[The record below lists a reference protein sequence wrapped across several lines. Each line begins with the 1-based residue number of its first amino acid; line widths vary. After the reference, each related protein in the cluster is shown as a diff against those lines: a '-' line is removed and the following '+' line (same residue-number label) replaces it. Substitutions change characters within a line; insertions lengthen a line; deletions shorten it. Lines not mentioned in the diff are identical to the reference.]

1 MPTQKELIATGRNE
15 EDIAKIIGA
24 DALVYQDI
32 ESMQRSVSDLNP
44 SLMHFDNSC
53 FTGEYVTGDITP
65 EYLESVGRN
74 RSHAQDG
81 ANGLLFNMG
90 YAAEDD

>member
-1 MPTQKELIATGRNE
+1 MR
-15 EDIAKIIGA
+15 
-24 DALVYQDI
+24 
-32 ESMQRSVSDLNP
+32 
-44 SLMHFDNSC
+44 FDTSC

-65 EYLESVGRN
+65 EYLERVGRN
-74 RSHAQDG
+74 RNNTQDG